1 MDAMTIEDYNESVCG
16 LAREKVEPFDS
27 VSDAAGFLQGEVSS
41 GRRGWDVVRR
51 EVSLSKSWTA
61 EAVPNSRRSSTQTP
75 SCQMKHWSQRVE
87 ICIPHWR

>member
-51 EVSLSKSWTA
+51 EVSLGSYAGEIHGGIRWR
-61 EAVPNSRRSSTQTP
+61 EAGMPPMFQAP
-75 SCQMKHWSQRVE
+75 F
-87 ICIPHWR
+87 